1 MCAEVDSREATI
13 WPTLC
18 AGRDSLPGEKRRMDC
33 HIDSIIS
40 IGERHLRRTRTEYVA
55 HITASEIT
63 TALTIR

>member
-1 MCAEVDSREATI
+1 
-13 WPTLC
+13 
-18 AGRDSLPGEKRRMDC
+18 MDC
-33 HIDSIIS
+33 HIDSIIP